1 MCMLNRLHK
10 VVGLEL
16 NNASSFL
23 KLKLNLVQ
31 TGKD

>member
-1 MCMLNRLHK
+1 MSNCLHK
-10 VVGLEL
+10 VVGLKL
-16 NNASSFL
+16 YNAGSFL

>member
-1 MCMLNRLHK
+1 MLNCLHK
-10 VVGLEL
+10 IVGLEL
-16 NNASSFL
+16 YNAGNFL